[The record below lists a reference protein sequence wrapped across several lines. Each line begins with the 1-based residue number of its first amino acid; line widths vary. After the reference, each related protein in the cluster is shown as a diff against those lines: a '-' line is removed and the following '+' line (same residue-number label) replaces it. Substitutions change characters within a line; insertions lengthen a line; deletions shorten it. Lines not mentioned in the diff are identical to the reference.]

1 MPFPALSLSCKFCGM
16 TFVSLIIL
24 ITAVVMSSHK
34 TWSGFVIEMADA
46 TVIWFLSKD
55 TFGLCLILSALVFLT
70 SYAECILS
78 IYKGFL
84 VTREEIGTLDFW
96 TSKPPFWFLSVKCA
110 LLKKILFIWLLVL
123 VAACEIFGLHHG
135 IWDLVCWPGI
145 KVRPSELGAQS
156 EPLDHQGSPCKMCS
170 W

>member
-110 LLKKILFIWLLVL
+110 LLKKNFIYLTAGLSCSMWDFWSSPWYMGSSLLTRDQSQALWIGSTVW
-123 VAACEIFGLHHG
+123 AIG
-135 IWDLVCWPGI
+135 
-145 KVRPSELGAQS
+145 PSRKSL
-156 EPLDHQGSPCKMCS
+156 
-170 W
+170 